1 MICRIHV
8 SHGWSSCFEIVIKI
22 YGGSWVST
30 KRKDDLNGAIW
41 ICIFTVYQSTR
52 EEVLLYDYNEYHHVV
67 TVYFDRSQCTCLST
81 TVIMISV
88 RDETY
93 PTWIGIYVYVGYVS
107 SRDIR
112 LCEWDIR
119 LCEFHVSV
127 ERCISDHLH
136 QKYRSTLSVSCS
148 PSVFPSI
155 SHWGPTLCI
164 ESFSETL
171 CFESRL
177 CHRWKGD
184 RLGDPQ
190 PGDIGR

>member
-1 MICRIHV
+1 MISTER
-8 SHGWSSCFEIVIKI
+8 FE
-22 YGGSWVST
+22 YASLLPT
-30 KRKDDLNGAIW
+30 KVLVKRYYFMIIMNT
-41 ICIFTVYQSTR
+41 TV
-52 EEVLLYDYNEYHHVV
+52 
-67 TVYFDRSQCTCLST
+67 VYFDRSQCTCLST

-88 RDETY
+88 RDETC
-93 PTWIGIYVYVGYVS
+93 PT
-107 SRDIR
+107 
-112 LCEWDIR
+112 LWDIR

-136 QKYRSTLSVSCS
+136 QKYRSILSVSCN

-155 SHWGPTLCI
+155 SHCGPTLCI

>member
-1 MICRIHV
+1 MISRIHV

-30 KRKDDLNGAIW
+30 KRKDDLNGVIW
-41 ICIFTVYQSTR
+41 ICIFTAYQSTR

-93 PTWIGIYVYVGYVS
+93 PTQ
-107 SRDIR
+107 
-112 LCEWDIR
+112 WDIR

-136 QKYRSTLSVSCS
+136 QKYRSALSVSCN

-190 PGDIGR
+190 PGDISR